1 MSKLTNLDLMR
12 LAQATD
18 GEFDPADYT
27 VEELEELAGYVDD
40 DMTVEELRRAYFEYY
55 DDVKDRTLEHHKWSD

>member
-1 MSKLTNLDLMR
+1 MKVSNLDLMR

-27 VEELEELAGYVDD
+27 VEELEELAGYIDD
-40 DMTVEELRRAYFEYY
+40 GMTVEELRRAYFEYY

>member
-1 MSKLTNLDLMR
+1 MTQVTNLDLMR

-27 VEELEELAGYVDD
+27 VEELEELAGYITDGMSVDD
-40 DMTVEELRRAYFEYY
+40 LRRAYFEFY
-55 DDVKDRTLEHHKWSD
+55 DDVKDRTLAHHKWSD

>member
-1 MSKLTNLDLMR
+1 MKVSNLDLMR

-27 VEELEELAGYVDD
+27 VEELEELAGYIDD
-40 DMTVEELRRAYFEYY
+40 GMTVEELRRAYFEYY
-55 DDVKDRTLEHHKWSD
+55 DDIKDRTLEHHKWSD

>member
-27 VEELEELAGYVDD
+27 VKELEELAGYIDD

>member
-1 MSKLTNLDLMR
+1 MKVTNLDLMR

-27 VEELEELAGYVDD
+27 VEELEELAGYIKD
-40 DMTVEELRRAYFEYY
+40 DMTTEELRRSYFEFY
-55 DDVKDRTLEHHKWSD
+55 DDIKDRTLSHHKWSD

>member
-1 MSKLTNLDLMR
+1 MKVSNLDLMR

-27 VEELEELAGYVDD
+27 VEELEELAGYIDD
-40 DMTVEELRRAYFEYY
+40 GMTVEELRRAYFEYY
-55 DDVKDRTLEHHKWSD
+55 NDVKDRTLEHHKWSD

>member
-18 GEFDPADYT
+18 EEFDPADYT
-27 VEELEELAGYVDD
+27 VEELEELAGYIDD
-40 DMTVEELRRAYFEYY
+40 DMTVEELRRTYFEYY

>member
-1 MSKLTNLDLMR
+1 MSKLTNLELMH

-27 VEELEELAGYVDD
+27 VDELEDLAGYIDD

-55 DDVKDRTLEHHKWSD
+55 DDVKDRTL

>member
-27 VEELEELAGYVDD
+27 VEELEELAGYIDD
-40 DMTVEELRRAYFEYY
+40 DMTAEELRRAYFEYY